1 MKRITIREL
10 RLHWP
15 ATEAAL
21 ELEGEILVTR
31 DSRPVAKLVR
41 ITPPSTRRPR
51 WTPAVHRRW
60 IQKTFGDQV
69 FPSIDKPLQLAREER
84 QFR

>member
-21 ELEGEILVTR
+21 ELEGETLVTR

-69 FPSIDKPLQLAREER
+69 FSSIDEHLQLAREER